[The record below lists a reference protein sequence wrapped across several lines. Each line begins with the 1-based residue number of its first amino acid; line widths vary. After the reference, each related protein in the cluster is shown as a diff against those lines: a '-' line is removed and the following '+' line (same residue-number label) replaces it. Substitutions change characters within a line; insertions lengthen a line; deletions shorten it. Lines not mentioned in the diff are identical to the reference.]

1 MSLSTR
7 RPIGIPGSVRPPR
20 SASTTRGR
28 EHTVRSQDDLTSPSI
43 DNRYRTTP
51 HSQRSRS
58 VPRQESDNPYRPQ
71 RMETAPPMPSHS
83 PRHSTQSSVS
93 STSTGSSAVSAASTA
108 PSSLWDY
115 VGWKGSAASPAVE
128 SEGRVSSPEPLEP
141 STQPDTLNTSTL
153 WSRVTA
159 VAGGLSVNVSK
170 AWETKDDL
178 PEPDTPPGHD
188 SRVTAALKKHYIKQ
202 VSDPRQLPAWL
213 FSDIERQVVRSYSQ
227 QEPSSSDGRDVVRN
241 SPLTHEHPVP
251 VRSRTRRDDAYTS
264 PQATIR
270 RERMEAATYNDEA
283 PGPTRA
289 ATRLR
294 AMRDARRGSPVER
307 EAYAPAPT
315 PVLEPEP
322 RPVVVVAPPRPRAG
336 LPARPRALRRE

>member
-7 RPIGIPGSVRPPR
+7 RPAGIPGSVRPPR

-28 EHTVRSQDDLTSPSI
+28 EHTTRSQDNSVSPSS
-43 DNRYRTTP
+43 DNRYRMTP
-51 HSQRSRS
+51 HSQRSGS
-58 VPRQESDNPYRPQ
+58 VPRQGSDNPYRPQ

-93 STSTGSSAVSAASTA
+93 STSTGSSAVSAVSTA

-141 STQPDTLNTSTL
+141 STQPDVINTSTL

-159 VAGGLSVNVSK
+159 AAGGLSVNVSK
-170 AWETKDDL
+170 AWETKDDV

-188 SRVTAALKKHYIKQ
+188 SRVTTALKKHYIKQ
-202 VSDPRQLPAWL
+202 VSNPHQLPAWL
-213 FSDIERQVVRSYSQ
+213 FSDIERQVGRSYSQ
-227 QEPSSSDGRDVVRN
+227 REPSYSDSQDVAHN
-241 SPLTHEHPVP
+241 SPLTHERPVP
-251 VRSRTRRDDAYTS
+251 VRSRTRSDDAYTS
-264 PQATIR
+264 SQATSR
-270 RERMEAATYNDEA
+270 SERMGATAYNDEA

-289 ATRLR
+289 AARLR
-294 AMRDARRGSPVER
+294 AMRDARRGPPVEQG
-307 EAYAPAPT
+307 AYTPASAPV
-315 PVLEPEP
+315 PVPEP
-322 RPVVVVAPPRPRAG
+322 RPAVVAPPRPRAG
-336 LPARPRALRRE
+336 LPARPRVSRRE